1 MVNRSK
7 DEKNKEHLE
16 GGSYHHH
23 HRPVSKVFAIL
34 LYWIAPFY
42 C

>member
-23 HRPVSKVFAIL
+23 RPVSKVFAIL